1 MSRPARKRKPRFR
14 LPGKFQG
21 SGVVMT
27 VRSRDGLKIVN
38 GQPAQ
43 GGRPPIGGLHQFG
56 SRTKSIYANAEDGNP
71 FADYQLVQIED
82 CVRSTEKYLN
92 DVAGELERLEG
103 ALPELELAPPAAP
116 DPTTFR
122 ISLGRYGTTAARLI
136 LQADG
141 LLVRIS
147 GLLYHQFINQQQARS
162 LRARL
167 RNAVRRL
174 LAQGADYRAAACT
187 RHDLLACNQ
196 AARQAIDLLIESGFI
211 DARMFAGF
219 EDICRTYAAYD
230 VAPEFG
236 PPVNRQARA
245 GQAEDESAEASDAA
259 EHGATPKPGE
269 EGKETGAGSSP
280 GNRQE
285 TVAGSTD
292 GKETGA
298 DPDNGKETAARRTA
312 GADAEAVADGDP
324 AAGEDLGQ

>member
-27 VRSRDGLKIVN
+27 VRSRDGLKLVY
-38 GQPAQ
+38 GQPGE
-43 GGRPPIGGLHQFG
+43 GGRPPLGGLHQFS
-56 SRTKSIYANAEDGNP
+56 SRAKSIYANAADGNP

-82 CVRSTEKYLN
+82 CVRDTDEHLN
-92 DVAGELERLEG
+92 RLADELGRIEG
-103 ALPELELAPPAAP
+103 ALPGLELAPPDAP

-147 GLLYHQFINQQQARS
+147 TLLYHQFIDRRRERN
-162 LRARL
+162 LRARI

-174 LAQGADYRAAACT
+174 LAQGEHYRAAACT
-187 RHDLLACNQ
+187 RHDLLAGNQ
-196 AARQAIDLLIESGFI
+196 AARQAIDLLTESGFI
-211 DARMFAGF
+211 DAQMFADF

-236 PPVNRQARA
+236 PPGSRQAQA
-245 GQAEDESAEASDAA
+245 GQGESGAGETPDAA

-269 EGKETGAGSSP
+269 DGNEPGAGSSP
-280 GNRQE
+280 GNRRE
-285 TVAGSTD
+285 TGADSTD
-292 GKETGA
+292 GKETEA
-298 DPDNGKETAARRTA
+298 DPDNGKETAAHGTA

-324 AAGEDLGQ
+324 DAGEDLGQ